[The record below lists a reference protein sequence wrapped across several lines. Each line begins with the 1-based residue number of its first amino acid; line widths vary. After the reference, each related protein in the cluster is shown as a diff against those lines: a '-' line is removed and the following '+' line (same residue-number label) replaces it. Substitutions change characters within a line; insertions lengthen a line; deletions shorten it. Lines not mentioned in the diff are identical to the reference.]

1 MARFLLFL
9 GLLLL
14 LVTSSGKAQLFF
26 EVDKVEDAQ
35 VKVFN
40 VDNPDDADFYI
51 YFVNTKEEV
60 TKIGFWMEV
69 ETAKEAQVRLIF
81 VDDEKQADFKVCA
94 VDDSSKAGWKNSED
108 IRKSMLNLNPPDT
121 TVVSP

>member
-1 MARFLLFL
+1 MARFLFPL
-9 GLLLL
+9 GLLLF
-14 LVTSSGKAQLFF
+14 LVTTSGKAQLFF
-26 EVDKVEDAQ
+26 EADKVEDAQ

-69 ETAKEAQVRLIF
+69 ETAKEAQVKIIF

-94 VDDSSKAGWKNSED
+94 VDDSSKAGWKNLYD
-108 IRKSMLNLNPPDT
+108 PRKSLLNLNPPDST
-121 TVVSP
+121 AVK